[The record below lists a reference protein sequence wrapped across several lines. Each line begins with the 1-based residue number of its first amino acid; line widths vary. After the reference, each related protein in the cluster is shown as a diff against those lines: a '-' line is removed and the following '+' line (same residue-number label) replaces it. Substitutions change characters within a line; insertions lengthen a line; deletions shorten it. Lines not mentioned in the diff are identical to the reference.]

1 MQIPLVIFADF
12 KRDLKD
18 IQKSSKDSSDVSY
31 TEKYEMI
38 LLAVMGKKLYLL
50 IIDLVK
56 QCEHIEAKV
65 QFTILL
71 KKMLKEVEHYKN
83 MKKTLTMTYPSKKY
97 LSKLLNV
104 DSNNVNKK
112 KFCCHIW
119 FM

>member
-18 IQKSSKDSSDVSY
+18 IQKSNKDSSDVSY

-38 LLAVMGKKLYLL
+38 LLAVMDKKLHLL

-71 KKMLKEVEHYKN
+71 KKR
-83 MKKTLTMTYPSKKY
+83 SKK
-97 LSKLLNV
+97 LSIIKTKNF
-104 DSNNVNKK
+104 NNDLS
-112 KFCCHIW
+112 I
-119 FM
+119 

>member
-18 IQKSSKDSSDVSY
+18 IQNSNKDSSDVSY

-38 LLAVMGKKLYLL
+38 LLAVMDKKLHLL

-71 KKMLKEVEHYKN
+71 KKC
-83 MKKTLTMTYPSKKY
+83 SKK
-97 LSKLLNV
+97 LSIIKTWKKL
-104 DSNNVNKK
+104 
-112 KFCCHIW
+112 
-119 FM
+119 